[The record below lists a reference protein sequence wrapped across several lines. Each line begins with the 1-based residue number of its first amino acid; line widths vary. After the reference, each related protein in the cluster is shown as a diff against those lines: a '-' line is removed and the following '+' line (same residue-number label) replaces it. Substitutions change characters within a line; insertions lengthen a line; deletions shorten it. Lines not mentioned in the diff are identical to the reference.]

1 MKRILTDI
9 LSKRFLLQS
18 FLPAVLFLLMTGA
31 IVYASGG
38 GEAEGHGT
46 KKLIDF
52 GWKSLNVIILL
63 AILYKLTA
71 KGIKGFFVGRR
82 ATIKESLEEAIEQK
96 EAAQKKFEEY
106 SAKLEEAK
114 GEIEDITQMIHA
126 QGLAEK
132 EKIIEDARRA
142 ADKMKEDTKSRMD
155 QEFKKMRNELRAEAT
170 ELSVQ
175 MAEAILKK
183 SIKKNDHDGMV
194 KDFIDGMVK
203 RN

>member
-1 MKRILTDI
+1 MKKFLTDI
-9 LSKRFLLQS
+9 FSKQFLLCS
-18 FLPAVLFLLMTGA
+18 FLPAVFFLLITGT

-46 KKLIDF
+46 QKLINF
-52 GWKSLNVIILL
+52 GWKSLNVIILV

-82 ATIKESLEEAIEQK
+82 ETIKESLETAIEEK

-106 SAKLEEAK
+106 STKLEQAR
-114 GEIEDITQMIHA
+114 GEIEDISQMIRA
-126 QGLAEK
+126 QGEAEK
-132 EKIIEDARRA
+132 EKIIEDAKRA
-142 ADKMKEDTKSRMD
+142 ADKMKEDAKSRMD
-155 QEFKKMRNELRAEAT
+155 QEFKKMKNELRAEAA

-194 KDFIDGMVK
+194 KDFIDRMVK

>member
-9 LSKRFLLQS
+9 LSKRFLLHS

-52 GWKSLNVIILL
+52 GWKSLNVIILA

-82 ATIKESLEEAIEQK
+82 GTIKESLETALEQK

-114 GEIEDITQMIHA
+114 GEIEDISQMIHA

-142 ADKMKEDTKSRMD
+142 AEKMKEDTKSRMD
-155 QEFKKMRNELRAEAT
+155 QEFKKMGNELRAEAA

>member
-9 LSKRFLLQS
+9 LSKRFLLHS
-18 FLPAVLFLLMTGA
+18 FLSAVLFLLMTGA

-52 GWKSLNVIILL
+52 GWKSLNVIILA

-82 ATIKESLEEAIEQK
+82 GTIKESLETALEQK

-114 GEIEDITQMIHA
+114 GEIEDISQMIHA

-142 ADKMKEDTKSRMD
+142 AEKMKEDTKSRMD
-155 QEFKKMRNELRAEAT
+155 QEFKKMGNELRAEAA